1 MKVGNGTPK
10 LPWNIYQAI
19 LNFWMFSFSYNYV
32 FHSTPFFP
40 NTNSERIRFK
50 VLSKMV
56 KEEMKMILLFFK
68 YFCYNLLLKDM
79 PVLKGYACTYI
90 MLHKTFWG
98 TTKKCE
104 NKNLN

>member
-1 MKVGNGTPK
+1 MK
-10 LPWNIYQAI
+10 I
-19 LNFWMFSFSYNYV
+19 
-32 FHSTPFFP
+32 
-40 NTNSERIRFK
+40 
-50 VLSKMV
+50 
-56 KEEMKMILLFFK
+56 ILLFFK

-104 NKNLN
+104 NKNLTVKG

>member
-1 MKVGNGTPK
+1 
-10 LPWNIYQAI
+10 
-19 LNFWMFSFSYNYV
+19 MFSFSYNYV

-56 KEEMKMILLFFK
+56 KEEMKIILLFFK

-79 PVLKGYACTYI
+79 PVLILCFIKPFEAPQRSVKI
-90 MLHKTFWG
+90 KI
-98 TTKKCE
+98 
-104 NKNLN
+104 